1 MASTRRQWLCG
12 VGAAIVAAPLVR
24 CRGGGTAAPTRLGT
38 IIGGGAYGVSDR
50 PTEARYALSLIDLD
64 RGGRVEL
71 DVAFTVHGFAP
82 DPTRARRAVCFEKQG
97 PGACEVDLRAPRVVR
112 PLPPTPGRGFYGHG
126 TFSRDGRALYAVET
140 TLGSGVGAIVVR
152 DGASLDVLGEFPSYG
167 HNPHDCVPIDGGAA
181 LLITNGGGTIDGP
194 APCVTIVDVASQRLL
209 EQKPIPD
216 LRWNAG
222 HVAMSA
228 AGEVVAVSAP
238 RDGRPRGDL
247 GGVSIGTRTTPLLL
261 VTDPVDVVR
270 RLTGESLS
278 VAIDDA
284 HQVAGVTTP
293 SAGLLTFWDL
303 RTRALRAHHA
313 LPLARGLCR
322 TLDGSAFVVS
332 HSGGQLDRIDPGT
345 LALDP
350 AATIT
355 GTKLS
360 GSHLYAW
367 DPRA

>member
-1 MASTRRQWLCG
+1 M
-12 VGAAIVAAPLVR
+12 
-24 CRGGGTAAPTRLGT
+24 
-38 IIGGGAYGVSDR
+38 
-50 PTEARYALSLIDLD
+50 
-64 RGGRVEL
+64 
-71 DVAFTVHGFAP
+71 
-82 DPTRARRAVCFEKQG
+82 
-97 PGACEVDLRAPRVVR
+97 VR
-112 PLPPTPGRGFYGHG
+112 PLAATAGRAFYGHG
-126 TFSRDGRALYAVET
+126 VFGRDGAALYAVET
-140 TLGSGVGAIVVR
+140 DLRTGVGAVVVR
-152 DGASLDVLGEFPSYG
+152 DGASLAVLGEFPTYG
-167 HNPHDCVPIDGGAA
+167 HNPHDCVAIDGGAA
-181 LLITNGGGTIDGP
+181 LLITNGGGALDGP
-194 APCVTIVDVASQRLL
+194 APCVTTVDVASQRLL
-209 EQKPIPD
+209 DTKPIPD

-228 AGEVVAVSAP
+228 DGAVVVVSAP

-247 GGVSIGTRTTPLLL
+247 GGVSIGTRATPLLL
-261 VTDPVDVVR
+261 VPDPVDVVR

-284 HQVAGVTTP
+284 HRVAGVTTP

-322 TLDGSAFVVS
+322 TLDGSAFIVS
-332 HSGGQLDRIDPGT
+332 HSGGQLDRLDPGT
-345 LALDP
+345 LAIDR